1 MATGLFEDQRVCVVG
16 GTAGIGLAI
25 AREAALE
32 DANVTIAGRSAGK
45 AAEVAAHIGMNVDGR
60 VLDITDSS
68 SVERFFAELGPV
80 DHLVVTAAQVHGG
93 PFRTGSLDDA
103 RRSVEGKFWS
113 QYLCARHGQVSR
125 SILLFSGTLSRRPR
139 PGLSIV
145 SAVNG
150 AVEALG
156 RALAVELAPVRVN
169 VLSPGL
175 IRGTDAYASMPAQAQ
190 EAMYAAAAERLPA
203 RLVGDADSVARIA
216 VSLLASPYV
225 TGAVFDVDGGGLV
238 RMTCG
243 QGPYIGLKNRLGPA

>member
-1 MATGLFEDQRVCVVG
+1 MATGFDGQRICVVG
-16 GTAGIGLAI
+16 GTAGMGLAI
-25 AREAALE
+25 AREAARE
-32 DANVTIAGRSAGK
+32 GARVTVAGRSAEK
-45 AAEVAAHIGMNVDGR
+45 AAEVAAGIGMGVDGR
-60 VLDITDSS
+60 ALDVTEPR
-68 SVERFFAELGPV
+68 SVERFFAALGLI
-80 DHLVVTAAQVHGG
+80 DHLVVTAAQVRGG

-103 RRSVEGKFWS
+103 RFSMEGKFWS

-139 PGLSIV
+139 PGLSAV

-175 IRGTDAYASMPAQAQ
+175 IRGTDAYASMPPQAQ

-203 RLVGDADSVARIA
+203 RLVGDADSVARVA

-238 RMTCG
+238 G
-243 QGPYIGLKNRLGPA
+243 

>member
-16 GTAGIGLAI
+16 GTAGMGLAI

-32 DANVTIAGRSAGK
+32 DASVIIAGRSAER
-45 AAEVAAHIGMNVDGR
+45 AVPVATGIGLNVEGR
-60 VLDITDSS
+60 ALDVTDAGF
-68 SVERFFAELGPV
+68 VERFFDELGPV
-80 DHLVVTAAQVHGG
+80 DHLVVRAAQVQGG
-93 PFRTGSLDDA
+93 RFRTGSLDDA
-103 RRSVEGKFWS
+103 WSSMEGKFWS
-113 QYLCARHGQVSR
+113 QYLCARHVQASR
-125 SILLFSGTLSRRPR
+125 SILLFSGTLSRRPWS
-139 PGLSIV
+139 GLSIV

-175 IRGTDAYASMPAQAQ
+175 IRGTDAYAAMPTAAQ

-203 RLVGDADSVARIA
+203 RRVGDADSVARIA

-238 RMTCG
+238 
-243 QGPYIGLKNRLGPA
+243 A